1 MNKESSI
8 FKRILFAVFA
18 LALYRV
24 GVHISVPGVDAN
36 AVQSLFAGH
45 KSGVLGIFDTFSGG
59 ALAQFSILALG
70 IMPYIS
76 ASIIMQLLSSSI
88 PSLEALKK
96 EGASGRKKISQYT
109 KSLTLLLCLIQGY
122 GLTSWLSGSSGA
134 QGETIVSAAAVSGIP
149 FLVVAIASLTAGSFF
164 LLWLGE
170 QITEK
175 GIGNGTSLIIFT
187 GIASSLPR
195 AVISFF
201 DLLSSGELG
210 LPVGILSLVIFLSV
224 LVGVIVMETAQRR
237 LPIQHSQRVVTTGPS
252 NHLPLKI
259 NFSGVIPPIFA
270 SSLLLFPATLT
281 QFVNVPW
288 LKNLQD
294 SLNPSGV
301 IYNVLFVGLIIFFAF
316 FYMEVVFN
324 PKDVAENLKKQGG
337 FIPGVRAGAATAE
350 FIKKVMF
357 RVGTFGAIYL
367 SVICVLP
374 IVLMNSL
381 SIPFYF
387 GGTSLLILVGV
398 ALDTAQQ
405 IQAALMSEKYESLI
419 SKGGKIRTRRVELR

>member
-8 FKRILFAVFA
+8 FKRIFFAVFA

-24 GVHISVPGVDAN
+24 GVHISVPGVDA
-36 AVQSLFAGH
+36 QSVADLFSGH

-59 ALAQFSILALG
+59 ALAQFSLFALG

-76 ASIIMQLLSSSI
+76 ASIIMQLLSASV
-88 PSLEALKK
+88 PALEAIKK

-109 KSLTLLLCLIQGY
+109 KMLTLLLCLIQGY
-122 GLTSWLSGSSGA
+122 GITNGLAGSAGA
-134 QGETIVSAAAVSGIP
+134 QASSILGLPFMLVSIV
-149 FLVVAIASLTAGSFF
+149 SLTAGTFF

-187 GIASSLPR
+187 GIASSLPS
-195 AVISFF
+195 AVIGFF
-201 DLLSSGELG
+201 ELLSSGEIAPIIAIISVL
-210 LPVGILSLVIFLSV
+210 IFIAV
-224 LVGVIVMETAQRR
+224 LVGVIIMETAQRR
-237 LPIQHSQRVVTTGPS
+237 LPIQHSQRVMSVGPS

-259 NFSGVIPPIFA
+259 NFAGVIPPIFA
-270 SSLLLFPATLT
+270 SSLLLFPATIT
-281 QFVNVPW
+281 PFVEAGW
-288 LKNLQD
+288 LKNLQS
-294 SLNPSGV
+294 SLNPSGI
-301 IYNVLFVGLIIFFAF
+301 IYNILFVGLIIFFSF

-324 PKDVAENLKKQGG
+324 PKEVAENLKKQGG
-337 FIPGVRAGAATAE
+337 FIPGVRAGAATAD
-350 FIKKVMF
+350 FIKKIMF

-367 SVICVLP
+367 SSICILP
-374 IVLMNSL
+374 VVLMNSF

-405 IQAALMSEKYESLI
+405 IQTAFMSEKYESLL
-419 SKGGKIRTRRVELR
+419 KGGGKIRTRRVELR

>member
-1 MNKESSI
+1 MNKESSVI
-8 FKRILFAVFA
+8 KRIVYVLWA

-24 GVHISVPGVDAN
+24 GVHISVPGVDGA
-36 AVQSLFAGH
+36 AVERLFAGH
-45 KSGVLGIFDTFSGG
+45 RAGVLGIFDTFSGG

-76 ASIIMQLLSSSI
+76 ASIIMQLLSASI

-96 EGASGRKKISQYT
+96 EGPAGRKRINRYT
-109 KSLTLLLCLIQGY
+109 KMLTLLLCIIQGY
-122 GLTSWLSGSSGA
+122 GLTSWIANSSGPS
-134 QGETIVSAAAVSGIP
+134 GESLVSYPSFGGIP
-149 FLVVAIASLTAGSFF
+149 FVVVAIFTLTAGSFF
-164 LLWLGE
+164 LMWLGE

-187 GIASSLPR
+187 GIASSLPQ
-195 AVISFF
+195 ATYQFF
-201 DLLSSGELG
+201 ELIGSGELTPVLG
-210 LPVGILSLVIFLSV
+210 LVALLIFLGV
-224 LVGVIVMETAQRR
+224 LIAVVVMETAQRR
-237 LPIQHSQRVVTTGPS
+237 LPIQYSQRIVGIGPT

-270 SSLLLFPATLT
+270 SSMLLFPATLT
-281 QFVNVPW
+281 QFVDVGW
-288 LKNLQD
+288 LKNLQNA
-294 SLNPSGV
+294 LNPNGV
-301 IYNVLFVGLIIFFAF
+301 IYNIFFVVLIVFFSF

-337 FIPGVRAGAATAE
+337 FIPGVRAGSATSDY
-350 FIKKVMF
+350 IKKIMF
-357 RVGTFGAIYL
+357 RIGTFGAIYL

-374 IVLMNSL
+374 VIFMNSL

-405 IQAALMSEKYESLI
+405 IQAAIMTERYESF
-419 SKGGKIRTRRVELR
+419 SKTGKIRSRRIELR

>member
-1 MNKESSI
+1 
-8 FKRILFAVFA
+8 
-18 LALYRV
+18 
-24 GVHISVPGVDAN
+24 
-36 AVQSLFAGH
+36 
-45 KSGVLGIFDTFSGG
+45 
-59 ALAQFSILALG
+59 
-70 IMPYIS
+70 
-76 ASIIMQLLSSSI
+76 
-88 PSLEALKK
+88 
-96 EGASGRKKISQYT
+96 
-109 KSLTLLLCLIQGY
+109 
-122 GLTSWLSGSSGA
+122 LSGSSGR
-134 QGETIVSAAAVSGIP
+134 QGETIVSSASLSGIP
-149 FLVVAIASLTAGSFF
+149 FVVVAIVSLTAGSFF

-175 GIGNGTSLIIFT
+175 GVGNGTSLIIFT

-195 AVISFF
+195 AVIGFF
-201 DLLSSGELG
+201 DLISSGELS
-210 LPVGILSLVIFLSV
+210 LPIAVLSIFIFLFV
-224 LVGVIVMETAQRR
+224 LVAVIVMETAQRR
-237 LPIQHSQRVVTTGPS
+237 LPIQHSQRVVAVGPA

-281 QFVNVPW
+281 QFISAPW

-301 IYNVLFVGLIIFFAF
+301 IYNILFVALIVFFAF

-324 PKDVAENLKKQGG
+324 PKEVAENLKKQGG
-337 FIPGVRAGAATAE
+337 FIPGVRAGNATADY
-350 FIKKVMF
+350 IKKVMF
-357 RVGTFGAIYL
+357 RIGTFGAIYL
-367 SVICVLP
+367 SAICVLP

-419 SKGGKIRTRRVELR
+419 SKGGKIRTRRIELR